1 MARVTIEDVLKVIP
15 NRFEIIDVAAQRA
28 HELMQGA
35 KTSLSDSEARHKA
48 TVQAL
53 KEIAMGKI
61 KLSSDQSSTEE
72 LLLEELSK
80 LDELDSFDES
90 ESGE

>member
-1 MARVTIEDVLKVIP
+1 
-15 NRFEIIDVAAQRA
+15 
-28 HELMQGA
+28 MQGA
-35 KTSLSDSEARHKA
+35 KTSLSDSEVKHKA

-61 KLSSDQSSTEE
+61 NLSSDQSSTEE

-80 LDELDSFDES
+80 LDELDSFDKT

>member
-15 NRFEIIDVAAQRA
+15 NRFEIIDIAAKRA

-35 KTSLSDSEARHKA
+35 KTSLSDSEIRHKA

-53 KEIAMGKI
+53 KEIAAGKYNI
-61 KLSSDQSSTEE
+61 QADESTTEE
-72 LLLEELSK
+72 QLLEELSK
-80 LDELDSFDES
+80 LGDADYTDEDQQ
-90 ESGE
+90 

>member
-15 NRFEIIDVAAQRA
+15 NRFEIIDIAAKRA

-35 KTSLSDSEARHKA
+35 KTSLSESEAKHKA

-53 KEIAMGKI
+53 REIASGQI
-61 KLSSDQSSTEE
+61 NLSSEQDSTEE
-72 LLLEELSK
+72 QLLEELSK
-80 LDELDSFDES
+80 LDQLDEDES
-90 ESGE
+90 NF

>member
-15 NRFEIIDVAAQRA
+15 NRFEIIDIAAKRA

-35 KTSLSDSEARHKA
+35 KTSLSDSEIRHKA

-53 KEIAMGKI
+53 KEIAAGKYNI
-61 KLSSDQSSTEE
+61 QTDESTTEE
-72 LLLEELSK
+72 QLLEELSK
-80 LDELDSFDES
+80 LGDADYTDKDQQ
-90 ESGE
+90 